1 MRQKIKKIAGLLLA
15 AVIMLCTSGCAEMI
29 GLEAQSLMAPPKT
42 TADRQAIYA
51 LMSRGEQDVKL
62 VYPRNGE
69 YRSAVIARDLNG
81 DEGRE
86 VVSFCMNSEAGGI
99 RLQFFSQDENG
110 TWYSLA
116 EFISA
121 ANQVDRVFFGDLT
134 GDGQEEVVI
143 GWGDPLTATASISV
157 YHLYGSAMQELPMS
171 AQAYSEMLLTDFD
184 DDAVRELFVL
194 EVAGQP
200 EADGTVT
207 APLGKL
213 FRFDG
218 EQAYVAQTVPLDAAV
233 TRYTSASF
241 APVNAWSHAV
251 VADGVKAD
259 GHMMTQVIGYNEAAQ
274 VLVSPLSNMSA
285 EDPNLTDRAA
295 AVAVASRDI
304 NGDGRVEIPTAEL
317 MQEQEGTVPD
327 STGYCVTWNTYSL
340 EDNRFTPVG
349 RSIVNTAENYF
360 VMLPAGEE
368 RIACVNDPVT
378 RTATFFRYTKKDFN
392 GLLVGREDL
401 FLITVYTDEGWEE
414 HHGGK
419 NDDHLLAS
427 VAGRAYALTVVDG
440 ELNQNANF
448 RKELEEGFKI
458 LSE

>member
-1 MRQKIKKIAGLLLA
+1 MRQKIRKIAAVLLA
-15 AVIMLCTSGCAEMI
+15 AVIMLCTSGCAEMV

-51 LMSRGEQDVKL
+51 LMSGGEQDVKL

-69 YRSAVIARDLNG
+69 YRSAVISRDLNH
-81 DEGRE
+81 DESKE

-99 RLQFFSQDENG
+99 RLQFFAQDEKG

-157 YHLYGSAMQELPMS
+157 YRLNETAVLELPMS
-171 AQAYSEMLLTDFD
+171 VQAYSEMLLTDFD
-184 DDAVRELFVL
+184 DDTVRELFVL

-200 EADGTVT
+200 EEDGTVV
-207 APLGKL
+207 APLGRL

-233 TRYTSASF
+233 TRYTAVSF
-241 APVNAWSHAV
+241 VPVNAWSSAV

-259 GHMMTQVIGYNEAAQ
+259 GRMMTQVIGYNEAAEL
-274 VLVSPLSNMSA
+274 LVSPLSNMSA
-285 EDPNLTDRAA
+285 EEPNLTDRAA

-304 NGDGRVEIPTAEL
+304 NGDGRIEIPTAEL
-317 MQEQEGTVPD
+317 MQQQEGSVPD

-340 EDNRFTPVG
+340 EDNRFTPLG
-349 RSIVNTAENYF
+349 QSIVNTAENYF
-360 VMLPAGEE
+360 IMLPAGED
-368 RIACVNDPVT
+368 RVACVNDPVT

-401 FLITVYTDEGWEE
+401 FRITVYTDEGWEE

-419 NDDHLLAS
+419 NDDYLLAS
-427 VAGRAYALTVVDG
+427 VAGRAYALTVLDG

-448 RKELEEGFKI
+448 QKEIEEGFKI